1 MYPGQVIHDGLEAYA
16 VPEFLFYGGNISD
29 KNTRVDIS
37 NYAKKR
43 VKAGMSYISQWSS
56 GWSNYRAPALG
67 DYPEEDREAIENR
80 VRRRIL
86 VENGKSFERFRYHKG
101 APDTM
106 GHAPRD

>member
-1 MYPGQVIHDGLEAYA
+1 MAQY
-16 VPEFLFYGGNISD
+16 ISD

-37 NYAKKR
+37 NYAEKR

-56 GWSNYRAPALG
+56 GWSNYRGSDLN

-101 APDTM
+101 PPDTM